1 MPVSWQRGEGRKEGR
16 GQPGAHGLANYGKEK
31 APLGEPCGAWLRGN
45 LVTVY
50 RFQLGRTRASTGNTR
65 RIRLGIQGHARGASR
80 FNPFNQTGELPKGIL
95 ASKFRAQE
103 NRCTVPI
110 GNDRSPIAPGSPKVQ
125 CNRSF
130 DCRVFGFE
138 GMFGFHRFKREREQ
152 GFRRARNPSRIPVS
166 MDYSTGGWIDPAS
179 LRKRNARAT
188 GAQLPGG
195 PRHRITHGGRVLS
208 GFRVR
213 RKLLCGNHGRWCRVG
228 IWSGWLAWYL
238 TGQRLPARCRQF
250 PDGTGRGIRS
260 ARFRRIQSLR

>member
-1 MPVSWQRGEGRKEGR
+1 MRKSLDTIPTNVYGPPQRNAADHAGICPIFQTHHSQIPNPESRISVWRMPSIGHPMSHPGRIGHRVSDGGILAKGGWVGKEGSGKREGREA
-16 GQPGAHGLANYGKEK
+16 GQPGAHGLVNYGKEK

-166 MDYSTGGWIDPAS
+166 MDY
-179 LRKRNARAT
+179 
-188 GAQLPGG
+188 AQADNRSP
-195 PRHRITHGGRVLS
+195 PRS
-208 GFRVR
+208 
-213 RKLLCGNHGRWCRVG
+213 
-228 IWSGWLAWYL
+228 
-238 TGQRLPARCRQF
+238 P
-250 PDGTGRGIRS
+250 P
-260 ARFRRIQSLR
+260 

>member
-1 MPVSWQRGEGRKEGR
+1 MSHPGGIGHPMSDGYPGERVRVGKEGSEK
-16 GQPGAHGLANYGKEK
+16 PGAHGLANYGKEK

-138 GMFGFHRFKREREQ
+138 GMFGFHRFKREHGQR
-152 GFRRARNPSRIPVS
+152 FRREGIRSRSPVS
-166 MDYSTGGWIDPAS
+166 MGY
-179 LRKRNARAT
+179 
-188 GAQLPGG
+188 AQADRDFHPRSLPG
-195 PRHRITHGGRVLS
+195 
-208 GFRVR
+208 
-213 RKLLCGNHGRWCRVG
+213 
-228 IWSGWLAWYL
+228 
-238 TGQRLPARCRQF
+238 
-250 PDGTGRGIRS
+250 
-260 ARFRRIQSLR
+260 